1 MSVKKTCFV
10 LLVLLLGVLF
20 TGTYGYAAIASSL
33 SIGEGYVNYGRAKD
47 VYSLPDKDSDII
59 SALAVG
65 EPCDILSI
73 SGDWIEIIVFLIM
86 KMYSGAKSLIFTPLY
101 YNLLHKYCNSIIH
114 RIIQSIIFRILIH

>member
-59 SALAVG
+59 AALAVG
-65 EPCDILSI
+65 APCDILSI
-73 SGDWIEIIVFLIM
+73 SGDWIEIRMHTEMLGFLQV
-86 KMYSGAKSLIFTPLY
+86 G
-101 YNLLHKYCNSIIH
+101 
-114 RIIQSIIFRILIH
+114 

>member
-47 VYSLPDKDSDII
+47 VYSLPDKDGTVKYYAQIHLQVWQNSVCTGQGN
-59 SALAVG
+59 L
-65 EPCDILSI
+65 P
-73 SGDWIEIIVFLIM
+73 LI
-86 KMYSGAKSLIFTPLY
+86 T
-101 YNLLHKYCNSIIH
+101 
-114 RIIQSIIFRILIH
+114 